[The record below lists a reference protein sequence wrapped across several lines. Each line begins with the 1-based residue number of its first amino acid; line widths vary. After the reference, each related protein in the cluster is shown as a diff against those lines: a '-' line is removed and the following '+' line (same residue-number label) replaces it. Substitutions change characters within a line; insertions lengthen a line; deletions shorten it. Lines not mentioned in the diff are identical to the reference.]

1 MLNVSVDSYSSFQ
14 LRVLNFK
21 LRYDT
26 PSVTVAATVSKQYLT
41 MYFVSLNEILACLVC
56 IVNVGKFEFQF
67 QTLFFLFKPSL
78 LALVL

>member
-1 MLNVSVDSYSSFQ
+1 
-14 LRVLNFK
+14 
-21 LRYDT
+21 
-26 PSVTVAATVSKQYLT
+26 VSKQYLT
-41 MYFVSLNEILACLVC
+41 VYFVSLNEILACLVC